1 MAKRRSATQRNI
13 DSINRNLRNIA
24 AAFGTQSQQYEA
36 ATMDLFRFKVRTNK
50 DGVLQLQGAAA
61 NKKYHQAIRARRND
75 NLNIKKAKAASVA
88 RMENYN
94 TNKLSKQR
102 FTSIKAF
109 EMMQKAYEDLQEK
122 VYTARDMAQEYDIDY
137 DAYSAFKDPMYLAS
151 KYAEIE
157 EARLQQEYE
166 AQAVSRETIVNYN
179 AAGVA
184 QVLDKETGEILY
196 QYESGDFF
204 D

>member
-24 AAFGTQSQQYEA
+24 ATFGTQSQQYEA
-36 ATMDLFRFKVRTNK
+36 ATMDLFRFRVTTNK
-50 DGVLQLQGAAA
+50 EGVLQLQGAKA
-61 NKKYHQAIRARRND
+61 NKKFHQAIRGRRNR
-75 NLNIKKAKAASVA
+75 NLDIKRAKAASTA
-88 RMENYN
+88 RMEKYN
-94 TNKLSKQR
+94 ANKLSKQH

-109 EMMQKAYEDLQEK
+109 EMMQKAYEDLQDK
-122 VYTARDMAQEYDIDY
+122 VYTAEEMAQEYNIDY
-137 DAYSAFKDPMYLAS
+137 DAYSAFKDPMYLAG

-166 AQAVSRETIVNYN
+166 AQGISRNTMVVYN
-179 AAGVA
+179 DTGVA
-184 QVLDKETGEILY
+184 QVLDEDTAEVLY

>member
-24 AAFGTQSQQYEA
+24 ATFGTQSQQYEA

-75 NLNIKKAKAASVA
+75 NLNIKKAKAVSTA
-88 RMENYN
+88 RMEKYN
-94 TNKLSKQR
+94 ANKLSKQR

-122 VYTARDMAQEYDIDY
+122 VYTARDMAQEYDVDY
-137 DAYSAFKDPMYLAS
+137 DAYSAFKDPMYLAG

-166 AQAVSRETIVNYN
+166 AQGITRNTMVVYN
-179 AAGVA
+179 DTGVA
-184 QVLDKETGEILY
+184 QVLDEDTAEVIY

>member
-24 AAFGTQSQQYEA
+24 VTFGTQSQQYEA

-88 RMENYN
+88 RMEKYN
-94 TNKLSKQR
+94 ANKQSKQR

-137 DAYSAFKDPMYLAS
+137 DAYSAFKDPMYLAG

-166 AQAVSRETIVNYN
+166 AQGVSRETIVAYN
-179 AAGVA
+179 DTGVA
-184 QVLDKETGEILY
+184 QVLDKASGEILY

>member
-24 AAFGTQSQQYEA
+24 ATFGTQSQQYEA

-75 NLNIKKAKAASVA
+75 NLNIKKAKAVSTA
-88 RMENYN
+88 RMEKYN
-94 TNKLSKQR
+94 ANKLSKQR

-137 DAYSAFKDPMYLAS
+137 DAYSAFKDPMYLS
-151 KYAEIE
+151 GKYAEIE

-166 AQAVSRETIVNYN
+166 AQGVSRETIVNYN
-179 AAGVA
+179 ATGVA
-184 QVLDKETGEILY
+184 QVLDKESGEILY